1 MSKAIVLNEKF
12 ENSGEVVLPASYEE
26 INKHNLYLYV
36 KSYLAAL
43 RSNTA
48 RAKTRAEVS
57 GGGKKP
63 KAQKGSGGA
72 RWGSK
77 RSPLFVGGGQ
87 AFGPTKRNYNQK
99 VNKKQK
105 ALALKYAINAQAN
118 NNTLFVVDSIT
129 IESGKTKE
137 AVAVLNKIN
146 KRDTL
151 IVCDMI
157 NEKTYLAFRNIK
169 NCYMVEKQEVNA
181 YLIAAYHSVLIEKS
195 VLDALTKEA

>member
-1 MSKAIVLNEKF
+1 MGF
-12 ENSGEVVLPASYEE
+12 
-26 INKHNLYLYV
+26 
-36 KSYLAAL
+36 
-43 RSNTA
+43 
-48 RAKTRAEVS
+48 
-57 GGGKKP
+57 
-63 KAQKGSGGA
+63 
-72 RWGSK
+72 K

-118 NNTLFVVDSIT
+118 NSTLFVVDSIK

-137 AVAVLNKIN
+137 AVAVLSKLN

-157 NEKTYLAFRNIK
+157 DEKTYLAFRNIK

>member
-12 ENSGEVVLPASYEE
+12 ENNGEVVLPASYEE
-26 INKHNLYLYV
+26 INSHNLYLYV

-63 KAQKGSGGA
+63 KAQKGSGAA

-118 NNTLFVVDSIT
+118 NGSLFVVDSLK

-137 AVAVLNKIN
+137 AVAVLNKLN

-151 IVCDMI
+151 LVCDVI
-157 NEKTYLAFRNIK
+157 DEKTYLAFRNIK

-181 YLIAAYHSVLIEKS
+181 YIIATYHSVLIEKS

>member
-63 KAQKGSGGA
+63 KAQKGSGAA

-118 NNTLFVVDSIT
+118 NSSLFVVDSIK

-137 AVAVLNKIN
+137 AVAVLSKIN

-151 IVCDMI
+151 IVCDTI
-157 NEKTYLAFRNIK
+157 DEKTYLAFRNIK

-181 YLIAAYHSVLIEKS
+181 YLIAAYHSVLIEKT

>member
-12 ENSGEVVLPASYEE
+12 ENNGEVVLPASYEE

-63 KAQKGSGGA
+63 KAQKGSGAA

-118 NNTLFVVDSIT
+118 NSTLFVVDSIRL
-129 IESGKTKE
+129 ESGKTKE
-137 AVAVLNKIN
+137 AVAVLSKIN

-151 IVCDMI
+151 IVGDMI
-157 NEKTYLAFRNIK
+157 DEKTYLAFRNIK

>member
-12 ENSGEVVLPASYEE
+12 ENNGEVVLPASYEE
-26 INKHNLYLYV
+26 INSHNLYLYV

-63 KAQKGSGGA
+63 KAQKGSGAA

-118 NNTLFVVDSIT
+118 NSTLFVVDSIRL
-129 IESGKTKE
+129 ESGKTKE
-137 AVAVLNKIN
+137 AVAVLSKLN

-157 NEKTYLAFRNIK
+157 DEKTYLAFRNIK

>member
-12 ENSGEVVLPASYEE
+12 ENNGEIALPASYEE
-26 INKHNLYLYV
+26 INSHNLYLYV

-63 KAQKGSGGA
+63 KAQKGSGAA

-118 NNTLFVVDSIT
+118 NSTLFVVDSIK

-137 AVAVLNKIN
+137 AVAVLSKLN

-157 NEKTYLAFRNIK
+157 DEKTYLAFRNIK

>member
-12 ENSGEVVLPASYEE
+12 ENNGEVVLPASYEE

>member
-12 ENSGEVVLPASYEE
+12 ENNGEVVLPASYEE

-118 NNTLFVVDSIT
+118 NSTLFVLDSIR

-137 AVAVLNKIN
+137 AVAVLSKIN
-146 KRDTL
+146 KKHHL
-151 IVCDMI
+151 PLL
-157 NEKTYLAFRNIK
+157 N
-169 NCYMVEKQEVNA
+169 
-181 YLIAAYHSVLIEKS
+181 
-195 VLDALTKEA
+195 

>member
-12 ENSGEVVLPASYEE
+12 ESNGEVVLPASYEE

-63 KAQKGSGGA
+63 KAQKGSGAA

-118 NNTLFVVDSIT
+118 NSTLFVVDSIRL
-129 IESGKTKE
+129 ESGKTKE
-137 AVAVLNKIN
+137 AVAVLSKIN

-157 NEKTYLAFRNIK
+157 DEKTYLAFRNIK

>member
-12 ENSGEVVLPASYEE
+12 ENNGEVVLPASYEE
-26 INKHNLYLYV
+26 INSHNLYLYV
-36 KSYLAAL
+36 KSYLTGL
-43 RSNTA
+43 RANTA
-48 RAKTRAEVS
+48 RVKNRSEVS

-77 RSPLFVGGGQ
+77 RSTLFVGGGQ
-87 AFGPTKRNYNQK
+87 VFGPTKRNYNQK

-105 ALALKYAINAQAN
+105 VLALKYALNAQAN
-118 NNTLFVVDSIT
+118 NEALFVVDSVKL
-129 IESGKTKE
+129 ESGKTKD
-137 AVAVLNKIN
+137 AVAVLSKIN

-151 IVCDMI
+151 IVVDSI
-157 NEKTYLAFRNIK
+157 DEKTYLAFRNIK

>member
-12 ENSGEVVLPASYEE
+12 ENNGEVVLPSSYAE
-26 INKHNLYLYV
+26 INSHNLYLYV
-36 KSYLAAL
+36 KSYLAGL
-43 RSNTA
+43 RANTA
-48 RAKTRAEVS
+48 RVKNRSEVS

-63 KAQKGSGGA
+63 KAQKGSGAA

-87 AFGPTKRNYNQK
+87 VFGPTKRNYNQK

-105 ALALKYAINAQAN
+105 ALALKYALNAQAN
-118 NNTLFVVDSIT
+118 NESLFVVDSIL

-151 IVCDMI
+151 IVVDTI
-157 NEKTYLAFRNIK
+157 DEKTYLAFRNIK

>member
-12 ENSGEVVLPASYEE
+12 ENNGEIALPASYED

-118 NNTLFVVDSIT
+118 NSTLFVVDSIRL
-129 IESGKTKE
+129 ESGKTKE
-137 AVAVLNKIN
+137 AVAVLSKIN

-157 NEKTYLAFRNIK
+157 DEKTYLAFRNIK

>member
-12 ENSGEVVLPASYEE
+12 ENNGEVVLPASYEE
-26 INKHNLYLYV
+26 INSHNLYLYV

-63 KAQKGSGGA
+63 KAQKGSGAA

-118 NNTLFVVDSIT
+118 NSTLFVVDSIRL
-129 IESGKTKE
+129 ESGKTKE
-137 AVAVLNKIN
+137 AVAVLSKIN

-157 NEKTYLAFRNIK
+157 DEKTYLAFRNIK

>member
-1 MSKAIVLNEKF
+1 MSNAVVVKANELPESFKDI
-12 ENSGEVVLPASYEE
+12 NS
-26 INKHNLYLYV
+26 HNLYLYV
-36 KSYLAAL
+36 KSYLAAQ
-43 RSNTA
+43 RANTA
-48 RAKTRAEVS
+48 RAKNRSEVS

-63 KAQKGSGGA
+63 KAQKGSGAA

-105 ALALKYAINAQAN
+105 ALALKYAVNAQAN
-118 NNTLFVVDSIT
+118 NGSLFVVDSIK

-137 AVAVLNKIN
+137 AVAVLNKLN

-151 IVCDMI
+151 IVCDVI
-157 NEKTYLAFRNIK
+157 DEKTYLAFRNIK
-169 NCYMVEKQEVNA
+169 NCYVVEKQEVNA